1 LFKNKNAL
9 DSTYIG
15 NDVMTAGSTPFV
27 VAVAHLETDPNT
39 ESNGLPTFAASIAG
53 ITDDY

>member
-9 DSTYIG
+9 NSTYIG

-53 ITDDY
+53 ITDEN